1 MNSRIILAL
10 LAVISLA
17 AAAPS
22 ASADAGVFENEIVQA
37 SDQPLQI
44 TVGERK
50 FVRIVNFVQEGGG
63 DRGLVAVTHRNG
75 KAAFVLSAA
84 FANETEVQKDFIVAG
99 PATITVN
106 PVPNAKLF
114 ISYRVSKNG

>member
-1 MNSRIILAL
+1 MNRRIILAL
-10 LAVISLA
+10 LAVIFFA

-22 ASADAGVFENEIVQA
+22 AFSDAGVFANEIVEA
-37 SDQPLQI
+37 SDRPLHI

-50 FVRIVNFVQEGGG
+50 FVRIVNFVQEGGS

-84 FANETEVQKDFIVAG
+84 YATEAEVQKDFVVAG

-114 ISYRVSKNG
+114 ITYRVSKNG

>member
-1 MNSRIILAL
+1 MNKRIILAL

-22 ASADAGVFENEIVQA
+22 ALADAGVFMNEIVQP
-37 SDQPLQI
+37 SDPLLQI

-50 FVRIVNFVQEGGG
+50 FVRIVNFVQEGGA
-63 DRGLVAVTHRNG
+63 DRGLVAVTRNG
-75 KAAFVLSAA
+75 KAAYVLTAA
-84 FANETEVQKDFIVAG
+84 FATEAEVQKDFIVAG
-99 PATITVN
+99 PATITIN

-114 ISYRVSKNG
+114 ITYRVSKNG